1 MNNNRIR
8 TCWRPF
14 RYRIE
19 IEADSFN
26 VTLFKRTFPYFG
38 KMTQFAS
45 IPMDKIIFCGNNEAP
60 EKSRWLYLSEVTDT
74 NCEVEKKEGDENHDR
89 DAFMHTETIRL
100 FFGKQNL
107 LQLHSLLKS
116 SGAIEASIRWA
127 SGIFFKQYVAFTQ
140 KWLFHF
146 KRDKT
151 ESVPIEEMAFFVKN
165 KNKLYCGYHKQL
177 SVKIY
182 KKTLFDELK
191 QLCYS
196 ISKRLSAKGTTYK
209 FGWFHPDRLIFTDS
223 AVVYARKAY
232 RKEEIAYVPYDRIDL
247 VLLHNKNFFRKKIG
261 IFGEQ
266 NILPKHSLGKTKA
279 SEIVR
284 ILKSH
289 GKDVSSGTTFSSSIC
304 FFRNWFGRSPKVVCF
319 DDCIVYEP
327 NRLKKYATNLM
338 VVSVHINYSEVTD
351 VIWYK
356 KRLAL
361 WGTLVLKG
369 ESSSIR
375 VGQDSIGLT
384 IILPDLC
391 VRSKAIIY
399 EILKAKTSAEF
410 KREVKS
416 FSLNDDLL

>member
-14 RYRIE
+14 CYRFE
-19 IEADSFN
+19 IEADAFN
-26 VTLFKRTFPYFG
+26 VTLFKRSFPYFG
-38 KMTQFAS
+38 KMKQFAS

-60 EKSRWLYLSEVTDT
+60 QKSRWLYLSEVTDT
-74 NCEVEKKEGDENHDR
+74 NCEDEKKEVNENHDR
-89 DAFMHTETIRL
+89 DLSMCTNTTRL
-100 FFGKQNL
+100 YLSQQNL

-116 SGAIEASIRWA
+116 SGAIEASVRWA
-127 SGIFFKQYVAFTQ
+127 SGIFIKQYVAFTQ

-146 KRDKT
+146 RRDKAKA
-151 ESVPIEEMAFFVKN
+151 VPIEEMAFFVKN

-177 SVKIY
+177 SVKIC
-182 KKTLFDELK
+182 KDSLFDELK

-196 ISKRLSAKGTTYK
+196 MSKRLSSKGTTYK
-209 FGWFHPDRLIFTDS
+209 FGWFRPDKMIFTDS
-223 AVVYARKAY
+223 AIVYARKVY
-232 RKEEIAYVPYDRIDL
+232 KKEEVAYVPYDRINL
-247 VLLHNKNFFRKKIG
+247 VLLQNKNFFRKKIS

-266 NILPKHSLGKTKA
+266 NILPRHSLGKGEA
-279 SEIVR
+279 SEIVS

-289 GKDVSSGTTFSSSIC
+289 GKDVNSGTIFSSSLW
-304 FFRNWFGRSPKVVCF
+304 FVRNWFGRSPKVACF

-327 NRLKKYATNLM
+327 NRLKKYAADLM
-338 VVSVHINYSEVTD
+338 VASAVHINYSEVTD

-369 ESSSIR
+369 KSSNIR
-375 VGQDSIGLT
+375 VEQDNINVT

-391 VRSKAIIY
+391 VCSKAKVY
-399 EILKAKTSAEF
+399 KMLKAKTLAKF

-416 FSLNDDLL
+416 FALNDD